1 MSSLF
6 RPDAKPAR
14 PRLLVVDDDHGRLAA
29 VSRFLRRYRFEVKT
43 AAGGPEGLRELE
55 QNGPF
60 QLVIADYRMPGMS
73 GSQFLE
79 LVAERTPET
88 RRMILADYADS
99 DHLLAAVN
107 AGTVHRYLIKPW
119 DSRELLVTIRQLLD
133 EYRRLVGPAKTPVD
147 GLLVQTKPASAP
159 STTSLEAQGRQLQEA
174 NHRLR
179 LLAAHVEQ
187 VREDERR
194 AVARDVHD
202 DLGQTLT
209 AMNLELAAMLRV
221 EPGTDL
227 RPRLQ
232 GLKEQVDLAIGTVQ
246 RIISDMR
253 PPVLDELGLEAAL
266 TELVRRMQA
275 RGDFACVLSCTLGD
289 EPLSSSVATSLYR
302 VTQEALTNVLR
313 HAGASKVLV
322 TLRRRSGW
330 CQLQVRDNGRGV
342 GEDQIAAADSYGLM
356 GMRERVA
363 QCGGSFSISP
373 RMGGGTIVEAELPE
387 YAGEVAT

>member
-1 MSSLF
+1 MLSHSGSEV
-6 RPDAKPAR
+6 KPAR
-14 PRLLVVDDDHGRLAA
+14 PRLLVVDDDDGVLAA
-29 VSRFLRRYRFEVKT
+29 VKRFLRRYRFEVKT
-43 AAGGPEGLRELE
+43 AANGQAGVRELE

-73 GSQFLE
+73 GSQFLK
-79 LVAERTPET
+79 LVAERSPET
-88 RRMILADYADS
+88 RRMILSTYADS
-99 DHLLAAVN
+99 DQLLAAVN
-107 AGTVHRYLIKPW
+107 AGTVHRYLTKPW
-119 DSRELLVTIRQLLD
+119 DSRELLVSIRQLLD
-133 EYRRLVGPAKTPVD
+133 EYRKLVGPVRGPTDEVPLPKEPAVAQRTTP
-147 GLLVQTKPASAP
+147 
-159 STTSLEAQGRQLQEA
+159 LEAQGRQLQES

-187 VREDERR
+187 VREEERR
-194 AVARDVHD
+194 AIARDVHD

-221 EPGTDL
+221 EPGIDL

-266 TELVRRMQA
+266 SELVRRMQA
-275 RGDFACVLSCTLGD
+275 RGDFACVFSCALAE
-289 EPLSSSVATSLYR
+289 EPLPSSVATCLYR

-342 GEDQIAAADSYGLM
+342 REDQIAAADSYGLM

-373 RMGGGTIVEAELPE
+373 RVGGGTIVEAELPE
-387 YAGEVAT
+387 SAEEVK

>member
-1 MSSLF
+1 MLSHSGS
-6 RPDAKPAR
+6 DAKPAR
-14 PRLLVVDDDHGRLAA
+14 PRLLVVDDDHGVLSAI
-29 VSRFLRRYRFEVKT
+29 SRFLRRYRFEVKT
-43 AAGGPEGLRELE
+43 AASGPEGLQELQ

-60 QLVIADYRMPGMS
+60 QLVIADYRMPGMT
-73 GSQFLE
+73 GSQFLA
-79 LVAERTPET
+79 LVAERFPET
-88 RRMILADYADS
+88 RRMILSAYADS
-99 DHLLAAVN
+99 DQLLAAIN
-107 AGTVHRYLIKPW
+107 AGTIHRYLTKPW

-133 EYRRLVGPAKTPVD
+133 EYRRLVGSARTPTEE
-147 GLLVQTKPASAP
+147 LIKPTPAP

-194 AVARDVHD
+194 AIARDVHD

-209 AMNLELAAMLRV
+209 AMKLELAAMLRV
-221 EPGTDL
+221 EPSTDL

-289 EPLSSSVATSLYR
+289 DPLSPAVATCLYR

-322 TLRRRSGW
+322 TLRRRSGL

-342 GEDQIAAADSYGLM
+342 REDQVAAADSYGLM

-373 RMGGGTIVEAELPE
+373 RVGGGTIVEAELPE
-387 YAGEVAT
+387 YAEEVVT

>member
-1 MSSLF
+1 MLSQPG
-6 RPDAKPAR
+6 PDAKPSR
-14 PRLLVVDDDHGRLAA
+14 PRLLIVDDDDGVLAA
-29 VSRFLRRYRFEVKT
+29 VRRFLRRYRFEVKT
-43 AAGGPEGLRELE
+43 AASGQEGLQELE
-55 QNGPF
+55 LNGPF

-79 LVAERTPET
+79 LVAERYPLT
-88 RRMILADYADS
+88 RRMILSAYADS
-99 DHLLAAVN
+99 DQLLAAIN
-107 AGTVHRYLIKPW
+107 AGTVHRYLTKPW
-119 DSRELLVTIRQLLD
+119 DSRELLVSIRQLLE
-133 EYRRLVGPAKTPVD
+133 EYRKLARSAGSPTDALPLPKEPADAQRTTP
-147 GLLVQTKPASAP
+147 
-159 STTSLEAQGRQLQEA
+159 LEAQGRQLQES

-187 VREDERR
+187 VREEERR
-194 AVARDVHD
+194 AIARDVHD

-221 EPGTDL
+221 EPGMDL

-266 TELVRRMQA
+266 TELVRRMQV
-275 RGDFACVLSCTLGD
+275 RGGFACVLSCALAE
-289 EPLSSSVATSLYR
+289 EPLPPVVATCLYR

-330 CQLQVRDNGRGV
+330 CQLQVRDNGHGV
-342 GEDQIAAADSYGLM
+342 REDQIAAADSYGLM
-356 GMRERVA
+356 GMRERIA

-373 RMGGGTIVEAELPE
+373 RAGGGTIVEAELPE
-387 YAGEVAT
+387 CAEEVT